1 MTPPASDTPATPRS
15 PRLVQDTWGVVLCG
29 GASRRMGRDKARL
42 VVEGRTLLERVV
54 ASLETLAG
62 RVLLASGTPGRYPEL
77 GREELADLLPDVGPL
92 AGLGAALERIE
103 REPGPRIE
111 YLLTLACDLPT
122 AAPEALAALLARAR
136 EQRAQA
142 CLLRTPGGLEPL
154 FAVYH
159 RSALAAVRAALAR
172 GEHRLDSFHRDV
184 RLVTL
189 DLDEL
194 APELVHCARNLN
206 TPEDL
211 RALRE
216 VPA

>member
-1 MTPPASDTPATPRS
+1 
-15 PRLVQDTWGVVLCG
+15 
-29 GASRRMGRDKARL
+29 MGRDKARL
-42 VVEGRTLLERVV
+42 VVEGRTLLERAV
-54 ASLETLAG
+54 ASLEALVA

-92 AGLGAALERIE
+92 AGLGAALERVDGE
-103 REPGPRIE
+103 RIE
-111 YLLTLACDLPT
+111 YLLALACDLPT

-172 GEHRLDSFHRDV
+172 GEQRLDSFHRDV